1 MPACLSPPPGRVGSF
16 FSLFCVSAVSTELS
30 FGVSVSCSGSVATCE
45 SKKEKQEVRRLSFEN
60 HSFESFWEFFYFY
73 FWVEPGDNM
82 ALLYGRRLT
91 MPKSHESCLLPGGG
105 AVADDVMPVPMM
117 YGGASSS
124 FTFCNVP
131 RMVAVSSPK
140 QQHQGLL
147 RKVSCSSSSASS
159 DARFPFP
166 LSLVST
172 RIPFGLLPW
181 CMYHPM

>member
-1 MPACLSPPPGRVGSF
+1 MFRASD
-16 FSLFCVSAVSTELS
+16 
-30 FGVSVSCSGSVATCE
+30 SVAICE
-45 SKKEKQEVRRLSFEN
+45 SKKEKQKVRKLSFTN
-60 HSFESFWEFFYFY
+60 HSFESFRDFYFILF
-73 FWVEPGDNM
+73 FWGGPGDKM

-91 MPKSHESCLLPGGG
+91 MPKLHESCLLPGGG
-105 AVADDVMPVPMM
+105 AGADDVMPVPLM

-166 LSLVST
+166 LFLVST

-181 CMYHPM
+181 CMSHPM

>member
-1 MPACLSPPPGRVGSF
+1 MFRASD
-16 FSLFCVSAVSTELS
+16 
-30 FGVSVSCSGSVATCE
+30 SVAICE
-45 SKKEKQEVRRLSFEN
+45 SIKEKQEVRKLSFTN
-60 HSFESFWEFFYFY
+60 HSFESFRDFLFKNLGG
-73 FWVEPGDNM
+73 PGDKM

-91 MPKSHESCLLPGGG
+91 MPKLHESCLLPGGG
-105 AVADDVMPVPMM
+105 AVADDVMLVPMI

-181 CMYHPM
+181 FMYHPM

>member
-1 MPACLSPPPGRVGSF
+1 MGQ
-16 FSLFCVSAVSTELS
+16 
-30 FGVSVSCSGSVATCE
+30 
-45 SKKEKQEVRRLSFEN
+45 KIK
-60 HSFESFWEFFYFY
+60 
-73 FWVEPGDNM
+73 M
-82 ALLYGRRLT
+82 ALFYGRRLT
-91 MPKSHESCLLPGGG
+91 MPKLHESCLLPGGG
-105 AVADDVMPVPMM
+105 AVADDVMLVPMM

-131 RMVAVSSPK
+131 RMMAVSSPK

-172 RIPFGLLPW
+172 LIPFGLLPW

>member
-1 MPACLSPPPGRVGSF
+1 
-16 FSLFCVSAVSTELS
+16 
-30 FGVSVSCSGSVATCE
+30 
-45 SKKEKQEVRRLSFEN
+45 
-60 HSFESFWEFFYFY
+60 
-73 FWVEPGDNM
+73 M

-91 MPKSHESCLLPGGG
+91 MPKLHESCLLPGGG
-105 AVADDVMPVPMM
+105 AVADDVMLVPMM
-117 YGGASSS
+117 HGGVSPS

-166 LSLVST
+166 LSLVSA